1 MILSYIWNLAMN
13 NTLLKLLYKGDELVK
28 TIKDYVI
35 KLKFVFNE
43 IFKAGPSIFFLSIS
57 SMVIAGI
64 SPVVV
69 TYLTAE
75 LINKLGEN
83 VGENSKSVYI
93 TVGGMF
99 VAILLLGVV
108 TYAIESMK
116 TVICVVVGLK
126 LSNNIEN
133 IIADKF
139 QNVKQDRMDDPS
151 FLDLHSNTLNRCGSE
166 PLNLMESLFTTIANM
181 IGLIGYASI
190 IVQHSFLAFL
200 IILVFALPTI
210 LIKRKYQGLTFKYC
224 NERTMQL
231 RRIMYYLDLIT
242 EPKYASEVRSY
253 RLYDY
258 FFNERKKLFHDF
270 IKGNTEITAKEIVVS
285 LFTSAISMLG
295 AVLVG
300 IWLIRKTVGGVISVS
315 EFYLLITA
323 IMTLGIGLMTLSDQI
338 ASNSKSMMFIN
349 YIFEYMKETDVIENK
364 DLKIKN
370 KSIHEICFENVS
382 FKYKGSEHYALK
394 NINVHFDTSE
404 TICLVGENGSGKS
417 TFVKLLLRIY
427 DPTEG
432 RILLDGIDLKN
443 YDINEVRKFYGVLFQ
458 DYMKFSDSVRNCI
471 GFGNIEQLQNTKG
484 IVNAAKLSGADT
496 FIQEYEKGY
505 NTNLSKMFFSE
516 AIEPSGGQWQKIAIS
531 RTVYSN
537 AQVLILDEPTAA
549 LDPKS
554 EVKMFDT
561 FKKISKLKSTFII
574 SHRMYITKLADKI
587 IVLDDGKIIEEG
599 NFQELIKVGN
609 KFYSMYK
616 MQSDSYSISDE

>member
-1 MILSYIWNLAMN
+1 M
-13 NTLLKLLYKGDELVK
+13 K

-43 IFKAGPSIFFLSIS
+43 ILKADPSIFFLSIS

-75 LINKLGEN
+75 LIDKLGRN
-83 VGENSKSVYI
+83 IGENSKAVYI
-93 TVGGMF
+93 TVGGIF
-99 VAILLLGVV
+99 AAILLLGVV
-108 TYAIESMK
+108 SYAIESMK

-133 IIADKF
+133 IISDKF
-139 QNVKQDRMDDPS
+139 QNIKQDRIDDPN
-151 FLDLHSNTLNRCGSE
+151 FLDLHSNTLNKCGSE
-166 PLNLMESLFTTIANM
+166 PLNLMESLFTAIANV
-181 IGLIGYASI
+181 ISLIGYASI
-190 IVQHSFLAFL
+190 IVQHSFLTFF
-200 IILVFALPTI
+200 IILVFALPII
-210 LIKRKYQGLTFKYC
+210 LIKRKYQGLTFRFY

-231 RRIMYYLDLIT
+231 RRIMYYLELIT
-242 EPKYASEVRSY
+242 EPKYANEVRSY

-270 IKGNTEITAKEIVVS
+270 IKGNTDITAKEIAVS
-285 LFTSAISMLG
+285 LFTSAFSMMG

-300 IWLIRKTVGGVISVS
+300 IWLIQKTVRGIIPVS

-323 IMTLGIGLMTLSDQI
+323 IMTLVIGLMALSDQI

-364 DLKIKN
+364 ELKIEN
-370 KSIHEICFENVS
+370 KSIHEICFENVG
-382 FKYKGSEHYALK
+382 FKYKGTEHYALK
-394 NINVHFDTSE
+394 NINVHFDTSK

-443 YDINEVRKFYGVLFQ
+443 YDLNELRRFYGVLFQ
-458 DYMKFSDSVRNCI
+458 DYVRFSDSVRNCI
-471 GFGNIEQLQNTKG
+471 GFGNIDQLQNTESM
-484 IVNAAKLSGADT
+484 VEAAKLSGADA
-496 FIQEYEKGY
+496 FIQDYEKGY

-516 AIEPSGGQWQKIAIS
+516 SIEPSGGQWQKIAIS
-531 RTVYSN
+531 RTVYSD
-537 AQVLILDEPTAA
+537 ARVLILDEPTAA

-561 FKKISKLKSTFII
+561 FKKISKSKSTFII

-587 IVLDDGKIIEEG
+587 IVLDDGNIIEDG
-599 NFQELIKVGN
+599 NFQELIKLKN

-616 MQSDSYSISDE
+616 IQSDSYSMFNE